1 MGGAGRGCRV
11 TGGACSLACVKRIL
25 ASLVLGLVAL
35 LGLSAATVAV
45 AEGDTPSSWQI
56 TAYEVGATVDTSG
69 TTAVRIDLAFDFSN
83 DPGHGPYVTLP
94 LRQRVADPDLWR
106 MLDVTVGEVSSSTG
120 ANADVLAK
128 VQDGNLLIRIGN
140 ENRTYTGVQQYTI
153 NYTIRGLIAPN
164 QASSGLDE
172 FNWNAVGDGWEVPL
186 NNVAVTVTGPVDV
199 SRVACWTGDGYSSPC
214 DEAAPDGRS
223 AHFSES
229 YLSPGTPLQVVAG
242 FPAGTFTGAEAR
254 FEKRYHIGNM
264 FPVTP
269 LTAGLTAAL
278 SALGLAALLRRTRRG
293 ARDEVYLGMTPG
305 VIPTRGQPVN
315 VGRGVVDAPVAV
327 AFTPPPGAHPGELG
341 VLTDSTANNV
351 DITATLI
358 DLAVR
363 GYLRIDQHGKKDW
376 TFVQL
381 QGTDKL
387 ADYEAHLLSSLFA
400 QGSEVTMDDLKN
412 KSYATVL
419 SGTRQRLYH
428 RVTGELKWFTRS
440 PALVRGLAVAA
451 GIALVALGVGLGL
464 LLGLIGFGLLGLA
477 FVIVGAG
484 VLVANNRFGA
494 RTATGSA
501 VLAQTKG
508 FELYL
513 TTAEAD
519 QIRFEEGIDVFSR
532 YLPYAIV
539 FGVAERWTKIF
550 AELAAQ
556 GRYQPTTSWYQGY
569 TYGSMLSPDFA
580 NSLDRL
586 ASQMSSSMQAATA
599 ASSGGSGFS
608 GGGGFGGGGG
618 GGW

>member
-1 MGGAGRGCRV
+1 M
-11 TGGACSLACVKRIL
+11 
-25 ASLVLGLVAL
+25 LGLVAL
-35 LGLSAATVAV
+35 LGFPAATLAV

-56 TAYEVGATVDTSG
+56 TAYEVGAKVDGGG
-69 TTAVRIDLAFDFSN
+69 TTAVRIDLDFDFSE

-94 LRQRVADPDLWR
+94 LRQRIADDPDHWR
-106 MLDVTVGEVSSSTG
+106 MLDVTVGAVSSSSG
-120 ANADVLAK
+120 ANAEVLTK
-128 VQDGNLLIRIGN
+128 EQDGNLLIRIGN
-140 ENRTYTGVQQYTI
+140 ENRTFTGVQHYTI

-164 QASSGLDE
+164 QAASGLDE
-172 FNWNAVGDGWEVPL
+172 FNWNAVGDAWEVPL
-186 NNVAVTVTGPVDV
+186 NDVSVTVTGPVDMR
-199 SRVACWTGDGYSSPC
+199 RVACWTGDGYSTPC
-214 DEAAPDGRS
+214 DEAAQDGMT
-223 AHFSES
+223 AHFSEP
-229 YLSPGTPLQVVAG
+229 YLSKGTPLQVVAG
-242 FPAGTFTGAEAR
+242 FPAGTFTGADAR
-254 FEKRYHIGNM
+254 LEKRYHIGNM

-269 LTAGLTAAL
+269 LTGGLTAAL
-278 SALGLAALLRRTRRG
+278 SVLGLAALLRRTRRG

-305 VIPTRGQPVN
+305 VIPTHGQPVN
-315 VGRGVVDAPVAV
+315 VGRGVIDAPVAV
-327 AFTPPPGAHPGELG
+327 AFTPPPGARPGELG

-363 GYLRIDQHGKKDW
+363 GYLRIDQQGKKDW

-381 QGTDKL
+381 QGTEKL
-387 ADYEAHLLSSLFA
+387 ADYEAHLLTSLFA
-400 QGSEVTMDDLKN
+400 QGSEVTMDDLKD
-412 KSYATVL
+412 KSYSSVL
-419 SGTRQRLYH
+419 SGTRERLYS
-428 RVTGELKWFTRS
+428 RVTGQLKWFTRS
-440 PALVRGLAVAA
+440 PALVRGLAVAG

-477 FVIVGAG
+477 LVIVGAG
-484 VLVANNRFGA
+484 VLVANNRFGS

-556 GRYQPTTSWYQGY
+556 GRYTPTTSWYHGY
-569 TYGSMLSPDFA
+569 AYGSMVGPDFA